1 MNMYNDLKDKVC
13 VVTGAAGVLCST
25 LVEALCETGA
35 KVALLGRTEQ
45 KLIDFSQNLKAKGFE
60 ETLPIRADVL
70 VREDLE
76 DARKQIQEA
85 FGPVYLLVNG
95 AGGNTP
101 KAVTQSEVL
110 EGAGDE
116 ELTRGFFGT
125 DMEAFRF
132 VFDLNFMGTLLPC
145 MVFGKEMIKSGTGNI
160 INISSMSASSPL
172 TKVAA
177 YSAAKASVDNF
188 TRWLAVHFAKMNVR
202 VNAIAPGFF
211 STTQNRFLLYEE
223 DGTTLTQRG
232 NKIIT
237 NTPMDQF
244 GRPEDLKGAL
254 LYLASN
260 AQSRFV
266 TGIVLP
272 VDGGFSAYAGV

>member
-1 MNMYNDLKDKVC
+1 MKMYDDLKGKTC
-13 VVTGAAGVLCST
+13 VVTGAAGVLCSAM
-25 LVEALCETGA
+25 VEALCEAGA
-35 KVALLGRTEQ
+35 KVALLGRTEE
-45 KLIDFSQNLKAKGFE
+45 KLLALSEKLKAKGFE
-60 ETLPIRADVL
+60 KTLPIRADVL

-76 DARKQIQEA
+76 RAQEQVLEA

-101 KAVTQSEVL
+101 KAVTQSEIL
-110 EGAGDE
+110 EGTSDE
-116 ELTRGFFGT
+116 DLARGFFGT

-145 MVFGKEMIKSGTGNI
+145 MVFGKSMIKSGSGNI
-160 INISSMSASSPL
+160 INISSMSAINPL

-177 YSAAKASVDNF
+177 YSAAKASIDNF
-188 TRWLAVHFAKMNVR
+188 TRWLAVHFAKMKVR

-211 STTQNRFLLYEE
+211 STVQNRFLLYEE
-223 DGTTLTQRG
+223 DGTTLTPRG

-237 NTPMDQF
+237 HTPMEEF

-260 AQSRFV
+260 DQSRFV

-272 VDGGFSAYAGV
+272 VDGGFSAYPGV